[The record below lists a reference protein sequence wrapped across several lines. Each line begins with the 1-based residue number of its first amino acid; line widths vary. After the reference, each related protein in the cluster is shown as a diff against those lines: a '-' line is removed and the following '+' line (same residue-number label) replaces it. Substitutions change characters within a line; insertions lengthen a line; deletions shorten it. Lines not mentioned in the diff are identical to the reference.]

1 MTTSFTN
8 MHNDKNIVGCLPVE
22 LWDQIFSILWNSLL
36 EKPQSHP
43 ERAFLVANSSCRYLR
58 YATWHV
64 RRYMLMTM
72 SNSSIDAA
80 CRKGNLSLLN
90 WWRYESGIPTD
101 RLPHY
106 YTTHSIGHA
115 AEFNRLAVL
124 NWWKT
129 SGLPMKYDGYAL
141 EKATEKGHK
150 EILVWWKENKLK
162 MMFRGSPVDV
172 AQKKE
177 RWDLVEWW
185 LRSSGQPV
193 TFTFDVNLLLT
204 RNLLVV

>member
-1 MTTSFTN
+1 
-8 MHNDKNIVGCLPVE
+8 
-22 LWDQIFSILWNSLL
+22 
-36 EKPQSHP
+36 
-43 ERAFLVANSSCRYLR
+43 
-58 YATWHV
+58 
-64 RRYMLMTM
+64 
-72 SNSSIDAA
+72 
-80 CRKGNLSLLN
+80 
-90 WWRYESGIPTD
+90 
-101 RLPHY
+101 
-106 YTTHSIGHA
+106 
-115 AEFNRLAVL
+115 
-124 NWWKT
+124 
-129 SGLPMKYDGYAL
+129 MKYDGYAL